1 MENKEYKLY
10 LGSHVSMSAPDYFL
24 GSVKEALSFGENA
37 LMIYTGAPQNTL
49 RKPISQ
55 FKVDEAKTL
64 LKENNIPLERVIVHA
79 PYIINLCSEKP
90 ETRQLA
96 VDFLIQELKRC
107 DELSVKYVVL
117 HPGSRLKQP
126 EHVGLEQVAQGLNF
140 VFKEYPTDVVICLET
155 MAGKG
160 SEVGISLE
168 QLSEMINMIDSK
180 KNVGVCVDTCHIN
193 DAGYDLSKFDEY
205 LNDFDK
211 LIGLDKL
218 KVVHLND
225 SKNTVGAH
233 KDRHEN
239 IGYGYVGFE
248 NILNVVYHPKL
259 DGIVKVLETPYV
271 TIDLPDGKKD
281 ALPPYKYEIQMIKD
295 KKWFDFKSEIIKKAS
310 E

>member
-1 MENKEYKLY
+1 MQNNDYKLF

-49 RKPISQ
+49 RKPIDQ

-64 LKENNIPLERVIVHA
+64 LAQNNIDLERVIVHA

-107 DELSVKYVVL
+107 DQLGIKYVVL
-117 HPGSRLKQP
+117 HPGSRLKQTV
-126 EHVGLEQVAQGLNF
+126 ETGLEQVANGLNF
-140 VFKEYPTDVVICLET
+140 VFNEYKTNVVICLET

-168 QLSEMINMIDSK
+168 ELKEMIDMIKFKD
-180 KNVGVCVDTCHIN
+180 NVGVCVDTCHIN
-193 DAGYDLSKFDEY
+193 DAGYSIS
-205 LNDFDK
+205 DFDQYLEEFDR

-218 KVVHLND
+218 KVIHLND
-225 SKNTVGAH
+225 SKNPKGSH

-259 DGIVKVLETPYV
+259 NGITKILETPYV
-271 TIDLPDGKKD
+271 TVEYADGKKD
-281 ALPPYKYEIQMIKD
+281 SLPPYKYEIQMIKD
-295 KKWFDFKSEIIKKAS
+295 KKWFDFKELMKKEID
-310 E
+310 